1 MIYIISFSST
11 TDAMMASSLLTR
23 AKIAFYTIAL
33 PGAIKAGC
41 GMALR
46 LQIDKDQLDAM
57 LEPLKQSTLTYE
69 VYKQIGSDDY
79 ECVVGQQ

>member
-23 AKIAFYTIAL
+23 AKIAYYTVAL

-46 LQIDKDQLDAM
+46 LQIDEGQLAEM
-57 LEPLKQSTLTYE
+57 LKPLKQSSLTYE
-69 VYKQIGSDDY
+69 VYKQIESGDY
-79 ECVVGQQ
+79 ERVVL